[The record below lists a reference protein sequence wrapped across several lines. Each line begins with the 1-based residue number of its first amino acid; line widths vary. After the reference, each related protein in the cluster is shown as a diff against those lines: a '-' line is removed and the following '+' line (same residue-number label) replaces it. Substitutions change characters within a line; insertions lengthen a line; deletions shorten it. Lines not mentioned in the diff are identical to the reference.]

1 MFAGKPNFKNSLV
14 LNIRVF
20 LHRGDSE
27 DFADFVKPFISSV
40 IIGANKMAQLEDNL
54 GADELNLSTH
64 EVEKLDSLTAPQPI
78 YPGWM
83 QAMGWDAKVKAALD
97 S

>member
-1 MFAGKPNFKNSLV
+1 M
-14 LNIRVF
+14 
-20 LHRGDSE
+20 
-27 DFADFVKPFISSV
+27 
-40 IIGANKMAQLEDNL
+40 IIGANKMAQLEENL
-54 GADELNLSTH
+54 GAAELNLSPH